1 MNQELYQK
9 ILSYVP
15 YNEQEEKDK
24 TLFLDALKEQK
35 DVFTRNNRFA
45 HFTASAWVVDKER
58 EKILLCY
65 HNIYHSWTWLGGHAD
80 GEENLLSV
88 AMKEVREE
96 SGLIHIRPL
105 QDGNILSLESLSVD
119 GHEKRGEYV
128 STHLHLNVTYL
139 LEADRK
145 ERMRIKEDENSKLG
159 WFAFDDILTLS
170 SEKWFVEHIY
180 PKLNAK
186 LRNYIE
192 KEKQMSKNFI

>member
-24 TLFLDALKEQK
+24 ALFLDALKEQR

-105 QDGNILSLESLSVD
+105 LDGNLLSLESLSVD

-145 ERMRIKEDENSKLG
+145 EGMRIKEDENSKLG

-170 SEKWFVEHIY
+170 NEKWFVEHIY

-186 LRNYIE
+186 LRNYIKE
-192 KEKQMSKNFI
+192 EKQMSKSSI